1 MENTTL
7 FDVSVIESANV
18 KNVIKEVCSLLKE
31 RGYNPINQLVGYF
44 MSGDPGYISSYKGAR
59 DKILTLD
66 KAQALQ
72 VIIKDFLKYYLA
84 KNNK

>member
-31 RGYNPINQLVGYF
+31 RGYNPINRLVGYF

-72 VIIKDFLKYYLA
+72 VIIKDFLK
-84 KNNK
+84 

>member
-31 RGYNPINQLVGYF
+31 RGYNHINQLVGYF

-59 DKILTLD
+59 DKILALD

-72 VIIKDFLKYYLA
+72 VIIKDFLK
-84 KNNK
+84 

>member
-72 VIIKDFLKYYLA
+72 VIIKDFLK
-84 KNNK
+84 

>member
-66 KAQALQ
+66 KAKALQ
-72 VIIKDFLKYYLA
+72 VIIKEFLK
-84 KNNK
+84 

>member
-7 FDVSVIESANV
+7 FDVSVLESANV

-59 DKILTLD
+59 DKILALD

-72 VIIKDFLKYYLA
+72 VIIRDFLK
-84 KNNK
+84 

>member
-72 VIIKDFLKYYLA
+72 VIIKDFLKWDIWV
-84 KNNK
+84 

>member
-7 FDVSVIESANV
+7 FDVSVLESANV
-18 KNVIKEVCSLLKE
+18 RNVIKQVCSLLKE

-72 VIIKDFLKYYLA
+72 VIIKEFLK
-84 KNNK
+84 

>member
-7 FDVSVIESANV
+7 FDISVIESANV

-72 VIIKDFLKYYLA
+72 VIIKDFLK
-84 KNNK
+84 

>member
-7 FDVSVIESANV
+7 FDVSVLESANV

-72 VIIKDFLKYYLA
+72 VIIKDFLK
-84 KNNK
+84 